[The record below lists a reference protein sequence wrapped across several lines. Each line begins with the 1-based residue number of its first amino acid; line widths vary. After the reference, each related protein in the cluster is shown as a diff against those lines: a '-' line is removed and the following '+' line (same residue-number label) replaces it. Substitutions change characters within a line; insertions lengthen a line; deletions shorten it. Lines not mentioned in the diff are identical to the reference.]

1 MLKSLFVAA
10 AALATCASA
19 HFVITYPPDRGD
31 SYNTQFQFPC
41 GGLQSTG
48 NRSFWPTNGGAMAFV
63 PLHDFAFTTINIAIG
78 NSVRETTD
86 INSFNHIMMP
96 TFNQTGGNGTFCLP
110 LVKIPPSLKPLV
122 KAGVNAT
129 IQIVQLVASGS
140 ALYNCADITFS
151 DTEAARFANPQV
163 WNSVC
168 FNSSNIG
175 ANHLTNAEQAINYTE
190 LALQELN
197 LKTAAGTTLSV
208 GGLSLGITVA
218 ASVALLLSGLW

>member
-1 MLKSLFVAA
+1 MLRSLFVA

-19 HFVITYPPDRGD
+19 HFVITYPADRGN

-41 GGLQSTG
+41 GGLSNTG
-48 NRSFWPTNGGAMAFV
+48 NRSYWPTNGGAMAFV

-78 NSVRETTD
+78 NSVQETTD
-86 INSFNHIMMP
+86 VNRFNHIMVS

-110 LVKIPPSLKPLV
+110 LVKIPGSLKPLV

-151 DTEAARFANPQV
+151 DTEAQRFGNPQI

-168 FNSSNIG
+168 FNSTNMG
-175 ANHLTNAEQAINYTE
+175 ANHLVSAEASINYTE
-190 LALQELN
+190 LARAR
-197 LKTAAGTTLSV
+197 TYRSP
-208 GGLSLGITVA
+208 
-218 ASVALLLSGLW
+218 ASRC

>member
-1 MLKSLFVAA
+1 MLRSLFAA
-10 AALATCASA
+10 VVLATCASA

-41 GGLQSTG
+41 GGVAFDG
-48 NRSFWPTNGGAMAFV
+48 NRSFWPTAGGAISFV

-78 NSVRETTD
+78 NNIQESTD
-86 INSFNHIMMP
+86 LNRFNHIMVP

-110 LVKIPPSLKPLV
+110 TVKIPRSLKPLV

-151 DTEAARFANPQV
+151 DTEAQRFGNPQV
-163 WNSVC
+163 WGSTC

-197 LKTAAGTTLSV
+197 LKTAGGAHLSV
-208 GGLSLGITVA
+208 GSLSLVGTLVT
-218 ASVALLLSGLW
+218 SVAVLLAGLW